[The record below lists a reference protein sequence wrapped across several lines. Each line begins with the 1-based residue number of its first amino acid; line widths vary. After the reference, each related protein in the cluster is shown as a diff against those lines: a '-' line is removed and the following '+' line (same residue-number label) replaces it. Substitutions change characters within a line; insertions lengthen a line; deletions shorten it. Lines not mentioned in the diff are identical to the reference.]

1 MLLVIAH
8 AVETVLLVTGVVA
21 LIRCAFQYASRT
33 ENWHQLNVVLFHVQS
48 LSRDEMKWWYIAM
61 FSLILGGIVRVLTML
76 TPA

>member
-8 AVETVLLVTGVVA
+8 AIETVLLVTGVVA

-48 LSRDEMKWWYIAM
+48 LSRDEMKWWYVAM
-61 FSLILGGIVRVLTML
+61 FSLILGGIVRVLNML

>member
-8 AVETVLLVTGVVA
+8 AIETVLLVTGVVA

-61 FSLILGGIVRVLTML
+61 FSLILGGIVRVLNML